1 YFSVPPPPLTPPEVS
16 ESIFTLGTCTSQ
28 TEFIHQPNPDYL
40 SDTDAEEFINNAKMS
55 NPQIS
60 TVQPPTDGSALII
73 DATAYDSSMHAH
85 GEVIQGQGPQG
96 QQWSRHTVVYD
107 NGPCSCCTSL
117 NGGSYGP
124 DVTPAEKHK

>member
-1 YFSVPPPPLTPPEVS
+1 
-16 ESIFTLGTCTSQ
+16 
-28 TEFIHQPNPDYL
+28 
-40 SDTDAEEFINNAKMS
+40 MS
-55 NPQIS
+55 NPQGS

-73 DATAYDSSMHAH
+73 DPTAYDSSMHAH

-107 NGPCSCCTSL
+107 NGPCSCCISM

-124 DVTPAEKHK
+124 DVTPAEKRE